1 MALLLRGAVIESKNV
16 KNDIWVS
23 LKFTEAK
30 EVKFST

>member
-1 MALLLRGAVIESKNV
+1 MALLLRGAVNI

-23 LKFTEAK
+23 LKFREAK